1 MKNAEDFQMPDTDN
15 RRGQIGTQPSLIFPN
30 NDKKNEK
37 DIGNDA
43 SNENKDTEAKEDNT
57 ADGNARRKI
66 ERVIPGPGSFL
77 GSIILQGEELSDLV
91 DNRFAT
97 TKIVTLTQDYDRDIA
112 FQRNFNKK
120 NEVTIRGGL
129 QGARAENERV
139 FTIESVCGLN
149 LYGLLEEEENRR
161 IERLNE
167 RAKSKNSLGSSGSI
181 LGKLKNITGATGE
194 LQMKDIDKSM
204 LPKEGVSVDVVC
216 TVIWNKVEIGRTKAM
231 ASQSGNIVFRN
242 EHLYVPLTIPV
253 EDEDTKQTNFI
264 PVDNSFK
271 CSLEIEVCDNFG
283 GSLGVISLD
292 GKKTGLLLET
302 ANPTEHVYDL
312 SVSSRVS
319 GRGRSLVQAKIQ
331 LSSPG
336 LNIVSPYLIEE
347 AREIARKKAEEA
359 IRKRREKEEKAK
371 QKAAGIHTLFLTK
384 IFLFS
389 LRFFHSKINWPLR
402 LIRKRRRRTQKKR
415 LRKTPRRQQPEIGN
429 KKVRE

>member
-1 MKNAEDFQMPDTDN
+1 M
-15 RRGQIGTQPSLIFPN
+15 
-30 NDKKNEK
+30 
-37 DIGNDA
+37 
-43 SNENKDTEAKEDNT
+43 
-57 ADGNARRKI
+57 
-66 ERVIPGPGSFL
+66 
-77 GSIILQGEELSDLV
+77 
-91 DNRFAT
+91 
-97 TKIVTLTQDYDRDIA
+97 
-112 FQRNFNKK
+112 
-120 NEVTIRGGL
+120 
-129 QGARAENERV
+129 
-139 FTIESVCGLN
+139 
-149 LYGLLEEEENRR
+149 
-161 IERLNE
+161 
-167 RAKSKNSLGSSGSI
+167 
-181 LGKLKNITGATGE
+181 
-194 LQMKDIDKSM
+194 
-204 LPKEGVSVDVVC
+204 
-216 TVIWNKVEIGRTKAM
+216 
-231 ASQSGNIVFRN
+231 
-242 EHLYVPLTIPV
+242 
-253 EDEDTKQTNFI
+253 
-264 PVDNSFK
+264 
-271 CSLEIEVCDNFG
+271 
-283 GSLGVISLD
+283 ISLD